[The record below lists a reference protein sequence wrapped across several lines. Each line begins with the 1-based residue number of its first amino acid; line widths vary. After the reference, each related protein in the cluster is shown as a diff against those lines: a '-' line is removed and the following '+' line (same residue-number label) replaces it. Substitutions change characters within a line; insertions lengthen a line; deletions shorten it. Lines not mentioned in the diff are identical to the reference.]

1 MVGQSTGNFPPR
13 IFYCQYCSFPNTK
26 EPLYS
31 YTLLLKL
38 FLYIILW
45 PHSQSYNI
53 WLISSTRA
61 SDVSYHWV
69 FTLSPNSMCMDTA
82 VLVLSN
88 IQNFYWV
95 AKPFFIFY
103 FFLFRLTKERQMGI
117 FWWSPNTAIDIT
129 INYFYCIIIVF
140 QSSLLLVYS
149 KVWERLVCFFLL
161 WIFPMLG

>member
-1 MVGQSTGNFPPR
+1 MVGQSTGNFSPR

-95 AKPFFIFY
+95 AKPFFIF
-103 FFLFRLTKERQMGI
+103 FFFSDWPKNAKWEY

-161 WIFPMLG
+161 WIFPILG